1 MSGRSWNLGIILES
15 QGRVEPTLPKDDPE
29 YYRMDHD
36 GQSLRWHTDEFP
48 AFREM
53 HEALDAARSSED
65 RSELEHTP
73 ELRQAVEYRYEEAR
87 AGSIPGSN
95 SREHAR

>member
-15 QGRVEPTLPKDDPE
+15 QGRVEPTLPKDDPD
-29 YYRMDHD
+29 YYRMDHN

-65 RSELEHTP
+65 RSELEYTP

-87 AGSIPGSN
+87 AG
-95 SREHAR
+95 